1 MNNPETIFDNLM
13 FSDSKVNKVN
23 VFTGTDM
30 TIDTYYFKSGQ
41 VLDYHNH
48 SNGDQCFYFFQGSGK
63 FYLNNGSESVID
75 VKEGSI
81 VYVPA
86 GVSHKV
92 ENSNTE
98 MVAVQST
105 IAGA

>member
-1 MNNPETIFDNLM
+1 MNNPESIFDNLM

-30 TIDTYYFKSGQ
+30 TVDTYYFKPGQ
-41 VLDYHNH
+41 VLDYHSH
-48 SNGDQCFYFFQGSGK
+48 LNGDQCFYFFKGNGK

-75 VKEGSI
+75 VTEGSI

-86 GVSHKV
+86 GISHKV
-92 ENSNTE
+92 ENSNSE
-98 MVAVQST
+98 MIAVQST
-105 IAGA
+105 KAGA